1 MVDDQGMDG
10 ETVKKKE
17 KDSIYYLYS
26 ERLVI
31 PHVSLQSLTT

>member
-26 ERLVI
+26 EVFKSCLPRR
-31 PHVSLQSLTT
+31 